1 MGTFNLRGTTSDIFT
16 VRYSPMWKL
25 ELSGGLTEHY
35 LCSVLLLGISS
46 QELAVCL
53 AESLVRHHQI
63 YDIDVLFF

>member
-1 MGTFNLRGTTSDIFT
+1 
-16 VRYSPMWKL
+16 MWKL

-53 AESLVRHHQI
+53 AASLVRHHQI

>member
-1 MGTFNLRGTTSDIFT
+1 
-16 VRYSPMWKL
+16 MWKL

-53 AESLVRHHQI
+53 AASLVRHHQI
-63 YDIDVLFF
+63 YDIDVLFFESKGKVYENTASYAS